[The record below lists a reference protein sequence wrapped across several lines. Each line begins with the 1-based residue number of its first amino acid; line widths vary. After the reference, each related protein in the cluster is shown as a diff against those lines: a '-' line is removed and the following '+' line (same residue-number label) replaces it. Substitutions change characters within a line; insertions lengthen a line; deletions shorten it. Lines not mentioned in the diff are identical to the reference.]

1 MGSTI
6 AKVAHRFFSLFVAV
20 VVVVLSR
27 PPPPNICIRPSPYSL
42 PPTLRRCVIII
53 IIIININIIKIK
65 KKKSI
70 NYRYKTNG

>member
-6 AKVAHRFFSLFVAV
+6 AKVAHRFFSLFVV
-20 VVVVLSR
+20 VFIVVLSR
-27 PPPPNICIRPSPYSL
+27 PSPPNICIRPTPYSL

-53 IIIININIIKIK
+53 IIIINMINIIKIN
-65 KKKSI
+65 KSI